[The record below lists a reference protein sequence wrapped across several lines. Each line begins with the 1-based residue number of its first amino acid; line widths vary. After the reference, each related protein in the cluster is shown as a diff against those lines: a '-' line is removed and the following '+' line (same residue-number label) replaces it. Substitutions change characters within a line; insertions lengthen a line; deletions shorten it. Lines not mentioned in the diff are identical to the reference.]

1 MTIDRSP
8 VRKAPSDSPLYG
20 KTFICK
26 GYGMPIRPPEKRASI
41 ESRVSIAPS
50 DSPLY
55 GKTFICRG
63 YGKPTRPPEKVEGV
77 PHTDEV
83 DKTQD
88 STSNNDKESAS
99 LPNDPDKDKG
109 GKS

>member
-1 MTIDRSP
+1 MTIESSP
-8 VRKAPSDSPLYG
+8 VR
-20 KTFICK
+20 
-26 GYGMPIRPPEKRASI
+26 E
-41 ESRVSIAPS
+41 APS

-63 YGKPTRPPEKVEGV
+63 YRKPIRPPETVEAV
-77 PHTDEV
+77 PHKDEV

-88 STSNNDKESAS
+88 STSNNDKESAY

>member
-1 MTIDRSP
+1 MTIERSP
-8 VRKAPSDSPLYG
+8 VR
-20 KTFICK
+20 
-26 GYGMPIRPPEKRASI
+26 E
-41 ESRVSIAPS
+41 APS

-63 YGKPTRPPEKVEGV
+63 YGKPIRPPETVEAV
-77 PHTDEV
+77 PHKDEV

-88 STSNNDKESAS
+88 STSNNDKESAY